1 MGGRL
6 IMSRGKSRIIR
17 RLIVYCIV
25 FILLGSILF
34 GIGYGAIKLFKSI
47 FGSHPLVEDENM
59 IISVPNEEILFKKG
73 SEGLFIYETVSKKL
87 QKMTEG
93 NDFAP
98 SWNKDGSGFYF
109 LRKMTDGNLHLFFL
123 DLNNKTVV
131 ETEGVQPLTILE
143 IPNIERDIIKIS
155 PDGTK
160 VAVSSYDWGI
170 QLIDLYKRGVNSDIK
185 ERDMKAYEK
194 CWDLFDHFSR
204 NSKYFL
210 FSVTDPYA
218 KQFITGTS
226 VRKPGSTLFLAQ
238 TDLNWKVAIDFSEKD
253 RFLGYSFSQNAYS
266 FAYSKGE
273 TLYYVDSLKTPKPE
287 PVAVGSFPAIRPVN
301 QLKKYIISKPFWVS
315 FDFTNLAGFIST
327 EAFGK
332 KFVIAGTPHYLASI
346 DLADKRVKIYSE
358 KSFGSQSI
366 YLGWKLI
373 DFLEEDLN
381 NDREKE
387 ILASWWAGGSAIGA
401 EKVAIFKLTAKG
413 TLSKLFETLNRDKN
427 YLQISDLNGDGQ
439 KEVFNLYLDNG
450 GSDNTALEGLYWKDI
465 YSWKENELVMDNLK
479 YPDVYAELITKYQT
493 FLTNAIKNPDQY
505 GNNLYMIQR
514 LLKQAREIVLP
525 SKK

>member
-1 MGGRL
+1 M
-6 IMSRGKSRIIR
+6 MKKGKSRFVR
-17 RLIVYCIV
+17 RLVVYCIV
-25 FILLGSILF
+25 FILLGSILL
-34 GIGYGAIKLFKSI
+34 GLGLGAVKLFKTM
-47 FGSHPLVEDENM
+47 FGSRPLVEDENK
-59 IISVPNEEILFKKG
+59 ILSVPNEEILFKKG
-73 SEGLFIYETVSKKL
+73 TEGLFIYETVAKKL

-109 LRKMTDGNLHLFFL
+109 LRKMTDGMMHLFFL
-123 DLNNKTVV
+123 DLTNKTVL
-131 ETEGVQPLTILE
+131 ESADVQPLTNLE
-143 IPNIERDIIKIS
+143 IPNIERDIVKIS

-160 VAVSSYDWGI
+160 IAVSSYDWGI
-170 QLIDLYKRGVNSDIK
+170 QYIDLKKKGPNSDIK
-185 ERDMKAYEK
+185 ERDMKSFEK
-194 CWDLFDHFSR
+194 CWDLFDHYSR

-210 FSVTDPYA
+210 FSVTNPYTR
-218 KQFITGTS
+218 QFITGTA

-238 TDLNWKVAIDFSEKD
+238 TDLTWKVPIDFSEKD

-273 TLYYVDSLKTPKPE
+273 TLFYVDSLKTPDPE
-287 PVAVGSFPAIRPVN
+287 PVAIGSFPAIRPSSE
-301 QLKKYIISKPFWVS
+301 LKRYSIRKPFWVS
-315 FDFTNLAGFIST
+315 FDFSNLAGFIQT
-327 EAFGK
+327 DAFGK

-346 DLADKRVKIYSE
+346 DLADQRVRIYTE
-358 KSFGSQSI
+358 KSLGSQSI

-381 NDREKE
+381 NDRQKE
-387 ILASWWAGGSAIGA
+387 FLASWWAGGSAIGA
-401 EKVAIFKLTAKG
+401 EKIAIFKLTPKG
-413 TLSKLFETLNRDKN
+413 ALTKLFETKNRDKN
-427 YLQISDLNGDGQ
+427 YLQISDLNGDSR

-465 YSWKENELVMDNLK
+465 YSWEDDKLVMDNLK
-479 YPDVYAELITKYQT
+479 YPEVYTELISKYQT
-493 FLTNAIKNPDQY
+493 FMINAIKNPDQY

-514 LLKQAREIVLP
+514 LMKQAREIALP